1 MTNDA
6 HAGEAIRA
14 MIAVIEKGDVNGI
27 RLALDFMDECREYVA
42 NGGVTYGKYGL
53 ARELFSKNHEQWLRT
68 LLARVDAL
76 EKVAA
81 AGKALVTEQERLT
94 EVDER
99 VRQGLAYESG
109 EQRRDELWRRWGA
122 FKAALS
128 AAGAGE

>member
-6 HAGEAIRA
+6 QGTGDTIRA

-27 RLALDFMDECREYVA
+27 RAALDFMDECREYVA

-76 EKVAA
+76 ETENRKLCSVAHNA
-81 AGKALVTEQERLT
+81 ARLT
-94 EVDER
+94 EQLKAQR
-99 VRQGLAYESG
+99 VLPPVLADMLTDTVNALAAYE
-109 EQRRDELWRRWGA
+109 
-122 FKAALS
+122 AALS
-128 AAGAGE
+128 EGAGE